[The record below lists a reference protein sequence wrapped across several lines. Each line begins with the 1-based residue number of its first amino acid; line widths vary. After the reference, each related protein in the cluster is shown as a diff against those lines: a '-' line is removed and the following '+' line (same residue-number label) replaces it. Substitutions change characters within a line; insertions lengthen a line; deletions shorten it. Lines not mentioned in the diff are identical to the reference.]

1 MEQKQ
6 WHSISIDEVSR
17 DLGASNEGL
26 NNQEAERR
34 LVEFGPNELQ
44 AEKQVSPLQIFIG
57 QFKSILIIILFFA
70 TIFSAVVGEIIDAFI
85 ILAIVIASAGL
96 GFFQEYRAERA
107 LEALK
112 KMLSPAITVVRDGKE
127 KRLDSS

>member
-1 MEQKQ
+1 MVKTLMEQKQ
-6 WHSISIDEVSR
+6 WHSMSIDDVSR

-26 NNQEAERR
+26 NKQEAERR

-70 TIFSAVVGEIIDAFI
+70 TIFSAVVGEIIDAI
-85 ILAIVIASAGL
+85 IIFAIVI
-96 GFFQEYRAERA
+96 
-107 LEALK
+107 
-112 KMLSPAITVVRDGKE
+112 V
-127 KRLDSS
+127 